1 MTQNTPRKPSRSEKL
16 KPIEL
21 VGFSAVMAV
30 FLGLTVLMS
39 TRDVVLAL
47 IGFGGTFILVL
58 VVIAMLVLGMKPNPA
73 ERSDLDEQNRGL

>member
-1 MTQNTPRKPSRSEKL
+1 VTQNTPRKPSRSEKL
-16 KPIEL
+16 KPVEL
-21 VGFSAVMAV
+21 VGFSAVMAL

-58 VVIAMLVLGMKPNPA
+58 VVIAMLVLGLKPNPA
-73 ERSDLDEQNRGL
+73 ERNDLDEQDRGL

>member
-47 IGFGGTFILVL
+47 IGFGGTFIVVL
-58 VVIAMLVLGMKPNPA
+58 VVIAMLVLKMKPNPA
-73 ERSDLDEQNRGL
+73 EKSDLEEQDRGL

>member
-21 VGFSAVMAV
+21 VGFSGVMAL
-30 FLGLTVLMS
+30 FLGLVVLMS

-58 VVIAMLVLGMKPNPA
+58 AVIALLMLGMKPNPA
-73 ERSDLDEQNRGL
+73 KRSDLEE

>member
-16 KPIEL
+16 KPVEL
-21 VGFSAVMAV
+21 VGFSAVMAL

-58 VVIAMLVLGMKPNPA
+58 VVIAMLVLGLKPNPA
-73 ERSDLDEQNRGL
+73 ERNDLDEQDRGL

>member
-47 IGFGGTFILVL
+47 IGFGGTFIVVL
-58 VVIAMLVLGMKPNPA
+58 VVIAMLVLKMKPNPA
-73 ERSDLDEQNRGL
+73 EKSDLEEQDRA